1 MSTTYLVETD
11 SATPVAVRDLG
22 IFVSKQKPVFIT
34 QAQLKSSLLLAELK
48 RIGQVRI
55 SKGSPAREMR
65 AKPPAPLKPTKIE
78 YQAPSPKGVH
88 KPPAPPQR
96 PARVAP
102 PRRAP
107 SKPEA
112 PAAPPETSAETP
124 KGRGR
129 GAPRKDPTPSEEEHG

>member
-1 MSTTYLVETD
+1 MSATYLIETD

-34 QAQLKSSLLLAELK
+34 QAQLKSSLLLAEL
-48 RIGQVRI
+48 RSIGTLRV
-55 SKGSPAREMR
+55 SKGSPARDVR
-65 AKPPAPLKPTKIE
+65 ATPPAPAKPVKLE
-78 YQAPSPKGVH
+78 YQAPAPKGVH

-107 SKPEA
+107 AKQEAPVAPPEA
-112 PAAPPETSAETP
+112 PADGVKSRGGRPRKDVAPPEDQN
-124 KGRGR
+124 G
-129 GAPRKDPTPSEEEHG
+129 